1 MAEQPDSQ
9 LYSDAESELL
19 RNTLEQLRQ
28 EAEEEIKRLSAR
40 LGEGDFAPSS
50 QVATATERLA
60 LQQEMLLMQQSL
72 DAKEQA
78 LDHITEECRRLE
90 DAMEDKHLA
99 LEGLRKELDRKE
111 QSLQEAHTEID
122 RLRQEL
128 LEASRAA
135 EQRAAA
141 TPSQPVIVR
150 GGKTPR
156 WLVPTTGLLAVLL
169 TVSAVANLYLMR
181 DRPETPAPDRNTRV
195 ATVPVERPPVS
206 SVPSGPRTE
215 SAPEPK
221 PSGPPAVAGTT
232 QPPRIHQD
240 RLRDGTPGPAM
251 VVLAGGAFRMGH
263 NSLGGEDF
271 SPARSVKVGPFM
283 MAAHEVTFLEYDRFA
298 RATGRELPDDQG
310 WGRGTR
316 PVVGI
321 SWEEARDY
329 TAWLAQQTGRRYRL
343 PSEAEWEFAARA
355 GTTTPFWW
363 GQNADSNRTVCF
375 DCGSQWDNRST
386 APVMSFPANPFGLYE
401 TAGNAMEWVAD
412 CYRARYQDAPNDGRA
427 LVSGDCASR
436 VARGGA
442 FNKPADSMR
451 AFVRARFAPD
461 TKLNMLGF
469 RVARDPGPTDQD
481 ASGRR

>member
-19 RNTLEQLRQ
+19 RKTLEQLRQ

-40 LGEGDFAPSS
+40 LGEHDFAPGS

-99 LEGLRKELDRKE
+99 LEGLRKDLERKE
-111 QSLQEAHTEID
+111 QSLQDAHTEIE

-128 LEASRAA
+128 LEAGRAA
-135 EQRAAA
+135 EQRTAPA
-141 TPSQPVIVR
+141 PSQPLIVH

-156 WLVPTTGLLAVLL
+156 WLVPTTGLLVVLL
-169 TVSAVANLYLMR
+169 SVSAVANLYLMR
-181 DRPETPAPDRNTRV
+181 DRPEAPQPNQGTNI
-195 ATVPVERPPVS
+195 ATAPVERPPVS
-206 SVPSGPRTE
+206 SGPSGSR
-215 SAPEPK
+215 PEPESL
-221 PSGPPAVAGTT
+221 PSESPAITEAG

-251 VVLAGGAFRMGH
+251 VVLSGGTFRMGH

-271 SPARSVKVGPFM
+271 SPARSVKIGPFM

-298 RATGRELPDDQG
+298 RVTGRELPNDQG

-316 PVVGI
+316 PVVGV

-355 GTTTPFWW
+355 GTTTAFWW
-363 GQNADSNRTVCF
+363 GQNTDSNRTVCF

-401 TAGNAMEWVAD
+401 TAGNVMEWVAD
-412 CYRARYQDAPNDGRA
+412 CYRARYQDAPDDGRA
-427 LVSGDCASR
+427 LVSGDCTHR

-461 TKLNMLGF
+461 IKLNMLGF
-469 RVARDPGPTDQD
+469 RVARDP
-481 ASGRR
+481 

>member
-9 LYSDAESELL
+9 FYSDAESELL
-19 RNTLEQLRQ
+19 RKTLEQMRQ
-28 EAEEEIKRLSAR
+28 EAEEEIKRLNAR
-40 LGEGDFAPSS
+40 LTEHDFVPSS

-72 DAKEQA
+72 DAKEHA

-99 LEGLRKELDRKE
+99 LEGLKKEIERKAK
-111 QSLQEAHTEID
+111 SLQEAHSEIE

-128 LEASRAA
+128 LEASRVAN
-135 EQRAAA
+135 QRSTTPA
-141 TPSQPVIVR
+141 PSQPVIVR
-150 GGKTPR
+150 GGAGKSR
-156 WLVPTTGLLAVLL
+156 WLVVTTGLLVVLL
-169 TVSAVANLYLMR
+169 SVSAVANLYLMR
-181 DRPETPAPDRNTRV
+181 NRADTPWSRQDAEIV
-195 ATVPVERPPVS
+195 AAPVEPPPVS
-206 SVPSGPRTE
+206 SNASDSRTE
-215 SAPEPK
+215 SAPEP
-221 PSGPPAVAGTT
+221 SEPPPVAETS

-251 VVLAGGAFRMGH
+251 VMLSGGTFRMGY
-263 NSLGGEDF
+263 NSLGGEDY

-283 MAAHEVTFLEYDRFA
+283 LAAHEVTFLEYDRFA
-298 RATGRELPDDQG
+298 RSTGREPPSDQG

-329 TAWLAQQTGRRYRL
+329 AAWLAQQTSRRYRL
-343 PSEAEWEFAARA
+343 SSEAEWEFAARA

-363 GQNADSNRTVCF
+363 GQNVGSNRTVCF

-412 CYRARYQDAPNDGRA
+412 CYQARYEGVPDDGRA
-427 LVSGDCASR
+427 LLTGDCTNR

-451 AFVRARFAPD
+451 VFVRARFAPD

-469 RVARDPGPTDQD
+469 RVARDP
-481 ASGRR
+481 

>member
-19 RNTLEQLRQ
+19 RKTLEQLRQ

-40 LGEGDFAPSS
+40 LGEHDFAPGS

-99 LEGLRKELDRKE
+99 LEGLRKDLDRKE
-111 QSLQEAHTEID
+111 QSLQDAHTEIE

-128 LEASRAA
+128 LEAGRAA
-135 EQRAAA
+135 EQHAA
-141 TPSQPVIVR
+141 TAPSQPGIVR
-150 GGKTPR
+150 GDKTPR
-156 WLVPTTGLLAVLL
+156 WLVPTTGLLVVLL
-169 TVSAVANLYLMR
+169 SVSAAANLYLMR
-181 DRPETPAPDRNTRV
+181 DHSEASRPNQGTNIAST
-195 ATVPVERPPVS
+195 PVERPPVS
-206 SVPSGPRTE
+206 SGPSGSR
-215 SAPEPK
+215 PEPESK
-221 PSGPPAVAGTT
+221 PSESPAGTEAA

-251 VVLAGGAFRMGH
+251 VVLSGGTFRMGH

-298 RATGRELPDDQG
+298 RVTGRELPNDQG

-316 PVVGI
+316 PVVGV

-355 GTTTPFWW
+355 GTTTAFWW
-363 GQNADSNRTVCF
+363 GQNTDSNRTVCF

-401 TAGNAMEWVAD
+401 TAGNVMEWVAD
-412 CYRARYQDAPNDGRA
+412 CYRARYQDAPDDGRA
-427 LVSGDCASR
+427 LVSGDCTHR

-461 TKLNMLGF
+461 IKLNMLGF
-469 RVARDPGPTDQD
+469 RVARDP
-481 ASGRR
+481 

>member
-1 MAEQPDSQ
+1 MAEQSDSQ
-9 LYSDAESELL
+9 IYSDAESELL
-19 RNTLEQLRQ
+19 RKTLEQLRQ
-28 EAEEEIKRLSAR
+28 EAEEEVKRLSAR
-40 LGEGDFAPSS
+40 LGEHDLAPSS

-60 LQQEMLLMQQSL
+60 LQQEMLLIQQSL

-90 DAMEDKHLA
+90 DALEDKHLA
-99 LEGLRKELDRKE
+99 LEGLKKEIDRKD
-111 QSLQEAHTEID
+111 QSIREAHTEIE

-128 LEASRAA
+128 LEASRTAD
-135 EQRAAA
+135 QREMTP
-141 TPSQPVIVR
+141 TPSAPVIVR
-150 GGKTPR
+150 GKTPR
-156 WLVPTTGLLAVLL
+156 WLVPTTGLLVVLL
-169 TVSAVANLYLMR
+169 SVSAVANLYLMSER
-181 DRPETPAPDRNTRV
+181 AGAPRPQQGIEAV
-195 ATVPVERPPVS
+195 ATQVEPPVPNGS
-206 SVPSGPRTE
+206 LVSD
-215 SAPEPK
+215 PEPE
-221 PSGPPAVAGTT
+221 SSEPPAEAG

-251 VVLAGGAFRMGH
+251 VVLAGGSFRMGH
-263 NSLGGEDF
+263 NSLGGEDY
-271 SPARSVKVGPFM
+271 SPARSVRVGPFM
-283 MAAHEVTFLEYDRFA
+283 IAAHEVTFLEYDRFA
-298 RATGRELPDDQG
+298 RATGREPPSDQG

-316 PVVGI
+316 PVVGV

-329 TAWLAQQTGRRYRL
+329 AVWLAQQTGRRYRL
-343 PSEAEWEFAARA
+343 PSESEWEFAARA

-363 GQNADSNRTVCF
+363 GQNAGSNRTVCF

-412 CYRARYQDAPNDGRA
+412 CYRARYQSAPDDGRA
-427 LVSGDCASR
+427 LLAGDCSNR

-442 FNKPADSMR
+442 FNKPAESMR

-469 RVARDPGPTDQD
+469 RVARDP
-481 ASGRR
+481 

>member
-141 TPSQPVIVR
+141 APSQPVIVR

-181 DRPETPAPDRNTRV
+181 DRPEAPSPDQNTRV
-195 ATVPVERPPVS
+195 ATGPVERPPVS
-206 SVPSGPRTE
+206 SAPSGPRTE

-427 LVSGDCASR
+427 LVSGDCANR

-461 TKLNMLGF
+461 AKLNMLGF

>member
-9 LYSDAESELL
+9 FYSDAESELL
-19 RNTLEQLRQ
+19 RKTLEQMRQ
-28 EAEEEIKRLSAR
+28 EAEEEIRRLNAR
-40 LGEGDFAPSS
+40 LTERDFVPSR

-90 DAMEDKHLA
+90 DTLEDKHLA
-99 LEGLRKELDRKE
+99 LEGLKKEIERKE

-128 LEASRAA
+128 LEVSRAA
-135 EQRAAA
+135 DQRSTMPA
-141 TPSQPVIVR
+141 PSQPVIAHR
-150 GGKTPR
+150 GTGKPR
-156 WLVPTTGLLAVLL
+156 WLVATTGLLVVLL
-169 TVSAVANLYLMR
+169 SVSAAANLYLMR
-181 DRPETPAPDRNTRV
+181 DRPGSPGFRQGAETV
-195 ATVPVERPPVS
+195 ATQVARPPVS
-206 SVPSGPRTE
+206 SSAIDAQTE
-215 SAPEPK
+215 SAAA
-221 PSGPPAVAGTT
+221 PSMPPPVAETN
-232 QPPRIHQD
+232 QSPLIHQD

-251 VVLAGGAFRMGH
+251 VVLSGGTFRMGH
-263 NSLGGEDF
+263 NSLGGEDY
-271 SPARSVKVGPFM
+271 SPARSVKVDPFM

-298 RATGRELPDDQG
+298 RSTGREPPNDQG

-321 SWEEARDY
+321 SWEDARDY
-329 TAWLAQQTGRRYRL
+329 VAWLSQQTGHRYRL

-355 GTTTPFWW
+355 ETITPFWW
-363 GQNADSNRTVCF
+363 GTEVGSNRAVCF

-401 TAGNAMEWVAD
+401 TAGNVMEWVAD
-412 CYRARYQDAPNDGRA
+412 CYRASDQGTLDDGRA
-427 LVSGDCASR
+427 LLSGDCSKR

-451 AFVRARFAPD
+451 TFVRAHFAPD
-461 TKLNMLGF
+461 TRLNMLGF
-469 RVARDPGPTDQD
+469 RLARDP
-481 ASGRR
+481 

>member
-9 LYSDAESELL
+9 IYSDAESELL
-19 RNTLEQLRQ
+19 RKTLEQMRQ
-28 EAEEEIKRLSAR
+28 EAEEEIRRLNAR
-40 LGEGDFAPSS
+40 LTERDFAPSS

-99 LEGLRKELDRKE
+99 LEGLRKEIDRKE
-111 QSLQEAHTEID
+111 QSLSEAHTEID

-135 EQRAAA
+135 DQRST
-141 TPSQPVIVR
+141 TPASSQPVIVR
-150 GGKTPR
+150 SRSGAPR
-156 WLVPTTGLLAVLL
+156 WLVATTGLLVVLL
-169 TVSAVANLYLMR
+169 SVSAVANLYLMR
-181 DRPETPAPDRNTRV
+181 DRADTPWSRRSDEPLVTQ
-195 ATVPVERPPVS
+195 VEPPPVS
-206 SVPSGPRTE
+206 SGTVDSRAE
-215 SAPEPK
+215 SKPEPQSSE
-221 PSGPPAVAGTT
+221 PSAIAETG

-251 VVLAGGAFRMGH
+251 VVLSGGTFRMGH
-263 NSLGGEDF
+263 NSLGGEDY
-271 SPARSVKVGPFM
+271 SPARSVKVDPFM

-298 RATGRELPDDQG
+298 RSTGRELPNDQG

-316 PVVGI
+316 PVVSV
-321 SWEEARDY
+321 SWEDARDY
-329 TAWLAQQTGRRYRL
+329 VAWLAQQTSHRYRL

-355 GTTTPFWW
+355 AATTPFWW
-363 GQNADSNRTVCF
+363 GQDAGSNRTVCF

-412 CYRARYQDAPNDGRA
+412 CYRARYEGGPGDGRA
-427 LVSGDCASR
+427 LLTGDCSNR

-461 TKLNMLGF
+461 TRLNMLGF
-469 RVARDPGPTDQD
+469 RVARDP
-481 ASGRR
+481 